1 MRSTLHSPLRSTRSA
16 ANNMQVTNHSCRAVS
31 SGLRQPPRTW
41 PSRAAGPLLH
51 KGCIHA
57 RHAHRAVAGRSVTLA
72 VTAQSESPTTQ
83 TNSATSPDEAAVP
96 LVSENAAAEVP
107 NAEVASQD
115 DLAAAQEKSQA
126 GPSSVAT
133 DISSS
138 SGQAPQASR
147 GTGGRARQQKRPRT
161 VEVTQ
166 LQPGAEFEGT
176 VVSVLAYGAFVD
188 IGAVTDGLVHVSQM
202 SDLFVSDP
210 NNLVQNGQTVSVKVS
225 SWDAASN
232 RLSLTMKL
240 NSGSNGAADGGSFGD
255 DGQTRRNPRQGK
267 VATAGGRKNRKG
279 SSQPIPVNAGDVLKD
294 AKVQSALSWG
304 AFIDVGNG
312 HQGLLHVDEMVTP
325 EGVAASS
332 AFDIVKEGQVL
343 EGVRVLKVA
352 GGKIQLTM
360 KTEEDRQAEA
370 DMKQSG
376 AGTVS
381 TRKFRNTLEH
391 ALVQAGYKPPKKK
404 ESEDTTSKPAGDAVV
419 AAEAPADTQTQGNQA
434 SVHLHSDAQKEA
446 LDRQINPRGEPT
458 PMELPPQA
466 QQAADAPSADEAAM
480 EGDDSP
486 SGTADHSSTKEVT
499 APQDDKSPSSPALV
513 EVAEGAGAKE
523 GADADTAT
531 ITASTDGGASDAP
544 SPSGGDKGVPE
555 AALEGGQGAPPKGES
570 TPVELPA
577 EAEKPAQDGK
587 EGALE
592 GQNPDAVKQ
601 IPGTDD
607 QTDKPEV
614 TAPEQAEPAAPTE
627 VAEGEETPAETKAE
641 AKPSPGSS
649 HSAAALSGADSASE
663 LPQVHAQAA
672 EQAAPAKPVGQQ
684 STEAERTDPLPT
696 APPPTAAATA
706 VSPSSVPDSVPS
718 GGAGSSSPS
727 AGGGSK
733 GAFATSVT
741 EAKQETGAS
750 GGNTVSAASVKQ
762 LRQETGAGMMDC
774 KRALTQANGDIQLA
788 TEALRKKGLAQA
800 DKKAGRIAA
809 EGLLAQYI
817 HAGSRLG
824 VLVEVNCE
832 TDFVARGA
840 VFKELANDMA
850 MQVAACSQVTVVDTA
865 DVPAHVVEKERSIQ
879 MEKEDILTKPEAIR
893 PKIVDGRIQK
903 FVAEQAL
910 LEQAF
915 IKDTTKTVAT
925 VIKEAV
931 ANVGEKISIRRFERF
946 HLGEGITKKE
956 SDLAADVEE
965 QQQALQAK
973 AAERKEQPAAAA
985 APADPQQPEQP
996 AVKVDAKLV
1005 KQLRESSGAG
1015 MMDCKKA
1022 LASNDN
1028 DLQKA
1033 SDFLRKKGLASAD
1046 KKAGRVAS
1054 EGAIGSYVHAGS
1066 KLGVLIEVNCET
1078 DFVAR
1083 GAKFKELV
1091 QDMAMQAAASPS
1103 AIVVST
1109 QEVPEDEMEKERQ
1122 IEMGKEDIQNKPEAI
1137 RPKIVEGRLA
1147 KIRSQKA
1154 LLEQP
1159 YIKDTGS
1166 TVAEHIK
1173 SAVASL
1179 GENIQIRRFVR
1190 YNLGEGIEKKTQ
1202 DFAAEVA
1209 AQTGQ

>member
-1 MRSTLHSPLRSTRSA
+1 
-16 ANNMQVTNHSCRAVS
+16 MQVTNHSCRAVS
-31 SGLRQPPRTW
+31 CGLRQPPRTW

-57 RHAHRAVAGRSVTLA
+57 RHAHRAVTGRSVTLA

-107 NAEVASQD
+107 HAEVASQD

-126 GPSSVAT
+126 GPSNVPT

-138 SGQAPQASR
+138 GRQAPQVSR

-176 VVSVLAYGAFVD
+176 IVSVMAYGAFVD

-202 SDLFVSDP
+202 SDSFVSDP

-225 SWDAASN
+225 SWDAAKN

-240 NSGSNGAADGGSFGD
+240 DSGSDGAADGSSFGD

-279 SSQPIPVNAGDVLKD
+279 SSQPIPVNAGDELKD

-325 EGVAASS
+325 EGGTASS

-360 KTEEDRQAEA
+360 KTAEDRQAEA

-404 ESEDTTSKPAGDAVV
+404 ETEDTASKPAGDAVV
-419 AAEAPADTQTQGNQA
+419 AAEAPADNQTQGNQA

-446 LDRQINPRGEPT
+446 LDRQINPRGDPT

-466 QQAADAPSADEAAM
+466 QQEADAPSADEAAL

-499 APQDDKSPSSPALV
+499 APQDDTPPSEPAPV

-531 ITASTDGGASDAP
+531 ITASADSGASDAP
-544 SPSGGDKGVPE
+544 SPSGLGLEQGVPE
-555 AALEGGQGAPPKGES
+555 AALEGEGAPPKGES
-570 TPVELPA
+570 TPVEVPA
-577 EAEKPAQDGK
+577 EPEKPAQDGK
-587 EGALE
+587 DKALE

-614 TAPEQAEPAAPTE
+614 TAPEEPEPAAPTE
-627 VAEGEETPAETKAE
+627 IAEGEETPAETKAE

-672 EQAAPAKPVGQQ
+672 EQAAPAKPAGQQ
-684 STEAERTDPLPT
+684 STEAERT
-696 APPPTAAATA
+696 APPPAAAA
-706 VSPSSVPDSVPS
+706 AAAAAAPSSVPDSARS
-718 GGAGSSSPS
+718 GADGPSSPS

-741 EAKQETGAS
+741 EAKPETGAS
-750 GGNTVSAASVKQ
+750 GGNTVSATSVKQ

-824 VLVEVNCE
+824 VLIEVNCE

-910 LEQAF
+910 LEQPF

-931 ANVGEKISIRRFERF
+931 ANVGEKISIRRFERY

-973 AAERKEQPAAAA
+973 AAERKEQPPAAA
-985 APADPQQPEQP
+985 APADPQQSQQP

-1159 YIKDTGS
+1159 YIKDTGN